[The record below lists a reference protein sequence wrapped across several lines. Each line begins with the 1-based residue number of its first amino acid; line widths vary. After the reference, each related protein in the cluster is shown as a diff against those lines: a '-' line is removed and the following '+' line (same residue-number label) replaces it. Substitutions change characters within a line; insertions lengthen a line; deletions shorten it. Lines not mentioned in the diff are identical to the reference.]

1 MSVRFLRK
9 ILMLYVMKIGENGT
23 FVNFFAFWSI
33 FLSEN
38 RLWGLRF
45 ELFLG
50 LKPDFL
56 KILFNLY

>member
-1 MSVRFLRK
+1 
-9 ILMLYVMKIGENGT
+9 MLYVIKAGENVA
-23 FVNFFAFWSI
+23 FVNFFTFWSI

-38 RLWGLRF
+38 ELSDLRF

>member
-1 MSVRFLRK
+1 
-9 ILMLYVMKIGENGT
+9 MLYVMKAGENVT
-23 FVNFFAFWSI
+23 FVIFFYLLEF

-38 RLWGLRF
+38 ELSDLRF